1 MLLVSLLLLV
11 LLLLPTR
18 RRVLISPWLSV
29 IKAHGRLTIVG
40 RRLTN
45 ADVSRLW
52 RMLTLCCLSRLVVAV
67 CIDVVACQAARQP
80 VSLLAIIVALLS
92 QPHSTAVSRQQP
104 VSPCQPL
111 PALAPIL
118 SCTFCAFPVVY
129 FICLLCHSAA
139 FSLISLTIFVA
150 FMTFGF

>member
-1 MLLVSLLLLV
+1 MLLVSLL

-29 IKAHGRLTIVG
+29 IKAHGRLRIVG

-45 ADVSRLW
+45 ADVSRLTTTVTTADSDSVVC
-52 RMLTLCCLSRLVVAV
+52 RGSSSPSALTSSL
-67 CIDVVACQAARQP
+67 ARQP

-92 QPHSTAVSRQQP
+92 QPHSTTVSRQSAC
-104 VSPCQPL
+104 SPCQPL
-111 PALAPIL
+111 PIL